1 MIKIPKSFDELKQIV
16 STVNIGDTLS
26 KVQSTV
32 NTAMDAAK
40 PALVEGELG
49 DIIEQL
55 KKLHEQE
62 AALLTRLANLT
73 CAFQKQIAEAKMV
86 QPVAEAPVSQTVT
99 AAVAVESVDEAVFV
113 SPSDSETAESVEAES
128 TTPPDADVKS

>member
-49 DIIEQL
+49 DIIDQL

-73 CAFQKQIAEAKMV
+73 CAFQKQIAEAKAA
-86 QPVAEAPVSQTVT
+86 QAVAEAPVSQPASQPVT
-99 AAVAVESVDEAVFV
+99 AAADESVDESVFV
-113 SPSDSETAESVEAES
+113 SSDAAETAEPVEA
-128 TTPPDADVKS
+128 ADVKS